1 MGMDFIGFGDVRAE
15 GEEHT
20 FKDEKNDRM
29 FVVRMKDHIPV
40 CMNLLD
46 SYEASGVLKSFVLRR
61 MEGRPAVSGP
71 AELVRLKKE
80 GVPQEFIDVL
90 LEG

>member
-1 MGMDFIGFGDVRAE
+1 
-15 GEEHT
+15 
-20 FKDEKNDRM
+20 
-29 FVVRMKDHIPV
+29 MKDHIPV

-61 MEGRPAVSGP
+61 MEGRLAVFGP

>member
-1 MGMDFIGFGDVRAE
+1 MGIDFIGFGDVRAE

-20 FKDEKNDRM
+20 FKDEKNNRM

-61 MEGRPAVSGP
+61 MEGRPAVFGP